1 MTQEN
6 LIPFRCNISST
17 DTSVALGL
25 RILLDDQV
33 IFDQS
38 HITENIPFECLI
50 SDVDQ
55 QHVLIFEMS
64 GKTQAHTVVN
74 EAGEI
79 TKDALLK
86 LTNFSIDDI
95 ELVNVQTTFKY
106 EHNFNGT
113 GDKVV
118 EPFYGSIGCNGQVIV
133 KFSTP
138 IYLWLLENM

>member
-17 DTSVALGL
+17 DTSVPLGL

-50 SDVDQ
+50 SDVEQ
-55 QHVLIFEMS
+55 QHKLIFEMS
-64 GKTQAHTVVN
+64 GKTQEHTLVDDS
-74 EAGEI
+74 GEI

-86 LTNFSIDDI
+86 LTNFSIDEIDLI
-95 ELVNVQTTFKY
+95 NLKTFKY

-113 GDKVV
+113 GDKIT
-118 EPFYGSIGCNGQVIV
+118 EPFYGHMGCNGQVIV
-133 KFSTP
+133 TFSTP